1 MATDNGGI
9 VMDTNDLANDID
21 EIRSSMSQVIVGK
34 SEAIDLLLA
43 VFLSEG
49 HALIEDVP
57 GVGKTLLAKTF
68 ARCMRLGFRRIQ
80 FTPDLLPADVTG
92 VSVFNQKT
100 LEFDFMQGPVFT
112 DILLADE
119 INRATPRTQS
129 SLLECMEERQVTV
142 DGVTYALSENFT
154 VLATQ
159 NPVELSGTFPLPE
172 AQLDRFL
179 MKIKIGY
186 PSKEEEEKIVLRF
199 EKGIHGTPN
208 VDPIGKDRIDRLKE
222 RARNVYISNEIVGY
236 ISDITRKSRDP
247 KVAQLGVSPRGTLAL
262 ARACKSYALIQG
274 RTYVIP
280 DDVKR
285 LAGPVLSHRI
295 MVSQDMFY
303 RGKSQEEIVQE
314 ILDTVPVPCGETGES
329 TT

>member
-1 MATDNGGI
+1 MENKD
-9 VMDTNDLANDID
+9 VSREID
-21 EIRSSMSQVIVGK
+21 EIRSSMAQVIVGK
-34 SEAIDLLLA
+34 TEVIDLLIT

-68 ARCMRLGFRRIQ
+68 AKCLGLDFRRIQ
-80 FTPDLLPADVTG
+80 FTPDLLPADITG

-100 LEFDFMQGPVFT
+100 LEFDFMPGPVFT

-142 DGVTYALSENFT
+142 DGVTYDLSHDFT

-179 MKIKIGY
+179 MKISIGY
-186 PSKEEEEKIVLRF
+186 PSKEEEEKIVSRF
-199 EKGIHGTPN
+199 EKGMHTIYDIAP
-208 VDPIGKDRIDRLKE
+208 VGKDKIARLKE
-222 RARNVYISNEIVGY
+222 SAKNVHVSSEIVSY
-236 ISDITRKSRDP
+236 ISDITRQTRDL
-247 KVAQLGVSPRGTLAL
+247 KIAQLGVSPRGTLAL

-285 LAGPVLSHRI
+285 LAVPVLSHRI
-295 MVSQDMFY
+295 VVSQDMFY
-303 RGKSQEEIVQE
+303 RGKSQEEIVQD
-314 ILDTVPVPCGETGES
+314 ILDSVPVPVGEVGVLPE
-329 TT
+329 

>member
-1 MATDNGGI
+1 MENKD
-9 VMDTNDLANDID
+9 VSREID
-21 EIRSSMSQVIVGK
+21 EIRSSMAQVIVGK
-34 SEAIDLLLA
+34 TEVIDLLIT

-68 ARCMRLGFRRIQ
+68 AKCLGLDFRRIQ
-80 FTPDLLPADVTG
+80 FTPDLLPADITG

-100 LEFDFMQGPVFT
+100 LEFDFMPGPVFT

-142 DGVTYALSENFT
+142 DGVTYDLSHDFT

-179 MKIKIGY
+179 MKISIGY
-186 PSKEEEEKIVLRF
+186 PSKEEEEKIVSRF
-199 EKGIHGTPN
+199 EKGMHTIYDIAP
-208 VDPIGKDRIDRLKE
+208 VGKDKIARLKE
-222 RARNVYISNEIVGY
+222 SAKNVHVSSEIVSY
-236 ISDITRKSRDP
+236 ISDITRQTRDL
-247 KVAQLGVSPRGTLAL
+247 KIAQLGVSPRGTLAL

-285 LAGPVLSHRI
+285 LAVPVLSHRI
-295 MVSQDMFY
+295 VVSQDMFY

-314 ILDTVPVPCGETGES
+314 ILDSVPVPVGEAGVLLE
-329 TT
+329 

>member
-1 MATDNGGI
+1 MDNKD
-9 VMDTNDLANDID
+9 VSREID
-21 EIRSSMSQVIVGK
+21 EIRSSMAQVIVGK
-34 SEAIDLLLA
+34 TEVIDLLIT

-68 ARCMRLGFRRIQ
+68 AKCLGLDFRRIQ
-80 FTPDLLPADVTG
+80 FTPDLLPADITG
-92 VSVFNQKT
+92 VSVFNPKT
-100 LEFDFMQGPVFT
+100 LEFNFMPGPVFT

-129 SLLECMEERQVTV
+129 SLLECMQERQVTV
-142 DGVTYALSENFT
+142 DGVTYDLSHNFI

-179 MKIKIGY
+179 MKISIGY
-186 PSKEEEEKIVLRF
+186 PSKEEEETIVSRF
-199 EKGIHGTPN
+199 EKGMDTIFNITP
-208 VDPIGKDRIDRLKE
+208 VGKDKIARLKQS
-222 RARNVYISNEIVGY
+222 AKNVHVSSEIVSY
-236 ISDITRKSRDP
+236 ISDITRRTRDL
-247 KVAQLGVSPRGTLAL
+247 KIAQLGVSPRGTLAL

-285 LAGPVLSHRI
+285 LAVPVLSHRI
-295 MVSQDMFY
+295 VVSQDMFY

-314 ILDTVPVPCGETGES
+314 ILDSVPVPVGKSGILLE
-329 TT
+329 

>member
-1 MATDNGGI
+1 MENKDVGRE
-9 VMDTNDLANDID
+9 ID
-21 EIRSSMSQVIVGK
+21 EIRSSMAQVIVGK
-34 SEAIDLLLA
+34 TEVIDLLIA

-68 ARCMRLGFRRIQ
+68 ARCLGLDFRRIQ
-80 FTPDLLPADVTG
+80 FTPDLLPADITG

-100 LEFDFMQGPVFT
+100 LEFDFMPGPVFT

-142 DGVTYALSENFT
+142 DGVTYDLSHNFI

-179 MKIKIGY
+179 MKISIGY
-186 PSKEEEEKIVLRF
+186 PSKEEEEEIVSRF
-199 EKGIHGTPN
+199 EKGMDTIFN
-208 VDPIGKDRIDRLKE
+208 IAPIGKDKIARLKE
-222 RARNVYISNEIVGY
+222 SAKNVHVSSEIVSY
-236 ISDITRKSRDP
+236 ISDITRQTRDL
-247 KVAQLGVSPRGTLAL
+247 KIAQLGVSPRGTLAL

-280 DDVKR
+280 DDVKC
-285 LAGPVLSHRI
+285 LAVPVLSHRI
-295 MVSQDMFY
+295 VVSQDMFY

-314 ILDTVPVPCGETGES
+314 ILDSVPVPVGEAGVLQE
-329 TT
+329 

>member
-1 MATDNGGI
+1 MENKD
-9 VMDTNDLANDID
+9 VSREID
-21 EIRSSMSQVIVGK
+21 EIRSSMAQVIVGK
-34 SEAIDLLLA
+34 TEVIDLLIT

-68 ARCMRLGFRRIQ
+68 AKCLGLDFRRIQ
-80 FTPDLLPADVTG
+80 FTPDLLPADITG

-100 LEFDFMQGPVFT
+100 LEFDFMPGPVFT

-142 DGVTYALSENFT
+142 DGVTYELSHDFT

-179 MKIKIGY
+179 MKISIGY
-186 PSKEEEEKIVLRF
+186 PSKEEEEKIVSRF
-199 EKGIHGTPN
+199 EKGMHTIYDIAP
-208 VDPIGKDRIDRLKE
+208 VGKDKIARLKE
-222 RARNVYISNEIVGY
+222 SAKNVHVSSEIVSY
-236 ISDITRKSRDP
+236 ISDITRQTRDL
-247 KVAQLGVSPRGTLAL
+247 KIAQLGVSPRGTLAL

-285 LAGPVLSHRI
+285 LAVPVLSHRI
-295 MVSQDMFY
+295 VVSQDMFY
-303 RGKSQEEIVQE
+303 RGKSQEEIVQD
-314 ILDTVPVPCGETGES
+314 ILDSVPVPVGEVGALPE
-329 TT
+329 

>member
-1 MATDNGGI
+1 MENKD
-9 VMDTNDLANDID
+9 VSREID
-21 EIRSSMSQVIVGK
+21 EIRSSMAQVIVGK
-34 SEAIDLLLA
+34 TEVIDLLIT

-68 ARCMRLGFRRIQ
+68 AKCLGLDFRRIQ
-80 FTPDLLPADVTG
+80 FTPDLLPADITG

-100 LEFDFMQGPVFT
+100 LEFDFMPGPVFT

-142 DGVTYALSENFT
+142 DGVTYDLSPDFT

-179 MKIKIGY
+179 MKISIGY
-186 PSKEEEEKIVLRF
+186 PSKEEEEKIVSRF
-199 EKGIHGTPN
+199 EKGMHTIYDIAP
-208 VDPIGKDRIDRLKE
+208 VGKDKIARLKE
-222 RARNVYISNEIVGY
+222 SAKNVHVSSEIVSY
-236 ISDITRKSRDP
+236 ISDITRQTRDL
-247 KVAQLGVSPRGTLAL
+247 KIAQLGVSPRGTLAL

-285 LAGPVLSHRI
+285 LAVPVLSHRI
-295 MVSQDMFY
+295 VVSQDMFY

-314 ILDTVPVPCGETGES
+314 ILDSVPVPVGEAGVLLE
-329 TT
+329 

>member
-1 MATDNGGI
+1 MENKDVGRE
-9 VMDTNDLANDID
+9 ID
-21 EIRSSMSQVIVGK
+21 EIRSSMAQVIVGK
-34 SEAIDLLLA
+34 TEVIDLLIT

-68 ARCMRLGFRRIQ
+68 AKCLGLDFRRIQ
-80 FTPDLLPADVTG
+80 FTPDLLPADITG

-100 LEFDFMQGPVFT
+100 LEFDFMPGPVFT

-142 DGVTYALSENFT
+142 DGVTYDLSHDFT

-179 MKIKIGY
+179 MKISIGY
-186 PSKEEEEKIVLRF
+186 PSKEEEEKIVSRF
-199 EKGIHGTPN
+199 EKGMHTIFDIAP
-208 VDPIGKDRIDRLKE
+208 VGKDKIARLKE
-222 RARNVYISNEIVGY
+222 SAKNVHVSSEIVSY
-236 ISDITRKSRDP
+236 ISDITRQTRDL
-247 KVAQLGVSPRGTLAL
+247 KIAQLGVSPRGTLAL

-285 LAGPVLSHRI
+285 LAVPVLSHRI
-295 MVSQDMFY
+295 VVSQDMFY

-314 ILDTVPVPCGETGES
+314 ILDSVPVPVGEVGALPE
-329 TT
+329 

>member
-1 MATDNGGI
+1 MENKDVGRE
-9 VMDTNDLANDID
+9 ID
-21 EIRSSMSQVIVGK
+21 EIRSSMAQVIVGK
-34 SEAIDLLLA
+34 TEVIDLLIT

-68 ARCMRLGFRRIQ
+68 AKCLGLDFRRIQ
-80 FTPDLLPADVTG
+80 FTPDLLPADITG

-100 LEFDFMQGPVFT
+100 LEFDFMPGPVFT

-142 DGVTYALSENFT
+142 DGVTYELSHDFT

-179 MKIKIGY
+179 MKISIGY
-186 PSKEEEEKIVLRF
+186 PSKEEEEKIVSRF
-199 EKGIHGTPN
+199 EKGMHTIFDIAP
-208 VDPIGKDRIDRLKE
+208 VGKDKIARLKE
-222 RARNVYISNEIVGY
+222 SAKNVHVSSEIVSY
-236 ISDITRKSRDP
+236 ISDITRQTRDL
-247 KVAQLGVSPRGTLAL
+247 KIAQLGVSPRGTLAL

-285 LAGPVLSHRI
+285 LAVPVLSHRI
-295 MVSQDMFY
+295 VVSQDMFY

-314 ILDTVPVPCGETGES
+314 ILDSVPVPVGEVGALPE
-329 TT
+329 

>member
-1 MATDNGGI
+1 MENKDVGRE
-9 VMDTNDLANDID
+9 ID
-21 EIRSSMSQVIVGK
+21 EIRSSMAQVIVGK
-34 SEAIDLLLA
+34 TEVIDLLIT

-68 ARCMRLGFRRIQ
+68 AKCLGLDFRRIQ
-80 FTPDLLPADVTG
+80 FTPDLLPADITG

-100 LEFDFMQGPVFT
+100 LEFDFMPGPVFT

-142 DGVTYALSENFT
+142 DGVTYDLSPDFT

-179 MKIKIGY
+179 MKISIGY
-186 PSKEEEEKIVLRF
+186 PSKEEEEKIVSRF
-199 EKGIHGTPN
+199 EKGMHTIYDIAP
-208 VDPIGKDRIDRLKE
+208 VGKDKIARLKE
-222 RARNVYISNEIVGY
+222 SAKNVHVSSEIVSY
-236 ISDITRKSRDP
+236 ISDITRQTRDL
-247 KVAQLGVSPRGTLAL
+247 KIAQLGVSPRGTLAL

-285 LAGPVLSHRI
+285 LAVPVLSHRI
-295 MVSQDMFY
+295 VVSQDMFY
-303 RGKSQEEIVQE
+303 RGKSQEEIVQD
-314 ILDTVPVPCGETGES
+314 ILDSVPVPLGEVGVLPE
-329 TT
+329 

>member
-1 MATDNGGI
+1 MENKDVGRE
-9 VMDTNDLANDID
+9 ID
-21 EIRSSMSQVIVGK
+21 EIRSSMAQVIVGK
-34 SEAIDLLLA
+34 TEVIDLLIT

-68 ARCMRLGFRRIQ
+68 AKCLGLDFRRIQ
-80 FTPDLLPADVTG
+80 FTPDLLPADITG

-100 LEFDFMQGPVFT
+100 LEFDFMPGPVFT

-129 SLLECMEERQVTV
+129 SLLECMGERQVTV
-142 DGVTYALSENFT
+142 DGVTYDLSHDFT

-179 MKIKIGY
+179 MKISIGY
-186 PSKEEEEKIVLRF
+186 PSKEEEEKIVSRF
-199 EKGIHGTPN
+199 EKGMHTIYDIAP
-208 VDPIGKDRIDRLKE
+208 VGKDKIARLKE
-222 RARNVYISNEIVGY
+222 SAKNVHVSSEIVSY
-236 ISDITRKSRDP
+236 ISDITRQTRDL
-247 KVAQLGVSPRGTLAL
+247 KIAQLGVSPRGTLAL

-285 LAGPVLSHRI
+285 LAVPVLSHRI
-295 MVSQDMFY
+295 VVSQDMFY
-303 RGKSQEEIVQE
+303 RGKSQEEIVQD
-314 ILDTVPVPCGETGES
+314 ILDSVPVPLGEVGVLPE
-329 TT
+329 

>member
-1 MATDNGGI
+1 MENKD
-9 VMDTNDLANDID
+9 VSREID
-21 EIRSSMSQVIVGK
+21 EIRSSMAQVIVGK
-34 SEAIDLLLA
+34 TEVIDLLIT

-68 ARCMRLGFRRIQ
+68 AKCLGLDFRRIQ
-80 FTPDLLPADVTG
+80 FTPDLLPADITG

-100 LEFDFMQGPVFT
+100 LEFDFMPGPVFT

-142 DGVTYALSENFT
+142 DGVTYELSHDFT

-179 MKIKIGY
+179 MKISIGY
-186 PSKEEEEKIVLRF
+186 PSKEEEEKIVSRF
-199 EKGIHGTPN
+199 EKGMHTIYDIAP
-208 VDPIGKDRIDRLKE
+208 VGKDKIARLKE
-222 RARNVYISNEIVGY
+222 SAKNVHVSSEIVSY
-236 ISDITRKSRDP
+236 ISDITRQTRDL
-247 KVAQLGVSPRGTLAL
+247 KIAQLGVSPRGTLAL

-285 LAGPVLSHRI
+285 LAVPVLSHRI
-295 MVSQDMFY
+295 VVSQDMFY

-314 ILDTVPVPCGETGES
+314 ILDSVPVPVGEVGALPE
-329 TT
+329 

>member
-1 MATDNGGI
+1 MENKD
-9 VMDTNDLANDID
+9 VSREID
-21 EIRSSMSQVIVGK
+21 EIRSSMAQVIVGK
-34 SEAIDLLLA
+34 TEVIDLLIT

-68 ARCMRLGFRRIQ
+68 AKCLGLDFRRIQ
-80 FTPDLLPADVTG
+80 FTPDLLPADITG

-100 LEFDFMQGPVFT
+100 LEFDFMPGPVFT

-142 DGVTYALSENFT
+142 DGVTYDLSPDFT

-179 MKIKIGY
+179 MKISIGY
-186 PSKEEEEKIVLRF
+186 PSKEEEEKIVSRF
-199 EKGIHGTPN
+199 EKGMHTIFDIAP
-208 VDPIGKDRIDRLKE
+208 VGKDKIARLKE
-222 RARNVYISNEIVGY
+222 SAKNVHVSSEIVSY
-236 ISDITRKSRDP
+236 ISDITRQTRDL
-247 KVAQLGVSPRGTLAL
+247 KIAQLGVSPRGTLAL

-285 LAGPVLSHRI
+285 LAVPVLSHRI
-295 MVSQDMFY
+295 VVSQDMFY

-314 ILDTVPVPCGETGES
+314 ILDSVPVPVGEVGALPE
-329 TT
+329 

>member
-1 MATDNGGI
+1 MENKDVGRE
-9 VMDTNDLANDID
+9 ID
-21 EIRSSMSQVIVGK
+21 EIRSSMAQVIVGK
-34 SEAIDLLLA
+34 TEVIDLLIT

-68 ARCMRLGFRRIQ
+68 AKCLGLDFRRIQ
-80 FTPDLLPADVTG
+80 FTPDLLPADITG

-100 LEFDFMQGPVFT
+100 LEFDFMPGPVFT

-129 SLLECMEERQVTV
+129 SLLECMGERQVTV
-142 DGVTYALSENFT
+142 DGVTYELSHDFT

-179 MKIKIGY
+179 MKISIGY
-186 PSKEEEEKIVLRF
+186 PSKEEEEKIVSRF
-199 EKGIHGTPN
+199 EKGMHTIYDIAP
-208 VDPIGKDRIDRLKE
+208 VGKDKIARLKE
-222 RARNVYISNEIVGY
+222 SAKNVHVSSEIVSY
-236 ISDITRKSRDP
+236 ISDITRQTRDL
-247 KVAQLGVSPRGTLAL
+247 KIAQLGVSPRGTLAL

-285 LAGPVLSHRI
+285 LAVPVLSHRI
-295 MVSQDMFY
+295 VVSQDMFY

-314 ILDTVPVPCGETGES
+314 ILDSVPVPVGEVGALPE
-329 TT
+329 

>member
-1 MATDNGGI
+1 MENKD
-9 VMDTNDLANDID
+9 VSREID
-21 EIRSSMSQVIVGK
+21 EIRSSMAQVIVGK
-34 SEAIDLLLA
+34 TEVIDLLLT

-68 ARCMRLGFRRIQ
+68 ARCLGLDFRRIQ
-80 FTPDLLPADVTG
+80 FTPDLLPADITG

-100 LEFDFMQGPVFT
+100 LEFDFMPGPVFT

-142 DGVTYALSENFT
+142 DGVTYNLSHNFT

-179 MKIKIGY
+179 MKISIGY
-186 PSKEEEEKIVLRF
+186 PSKEEEEEIVMRF
-199 EKGIHGTPN
+199 EKGTHAIPQIE
-208 VDPIGKDRIDRLKE
+208 PIGEEKIEHLKDR
-222 RARNVYISNEIVGY
+222 ANQVYISEELVGY
-236 ISDITRKSRDP
+236 ISDITRETRNLKI
-247 KVAQLGVSPRGTLAL
+247 AQLGVSPRGTLAL

-285 LAGPVLSHRI
+285 LAVPVLSHRI

-303 RGKSQEEIVQE
+303 RGKSQEEIVRE
-314 ILDTVPVPCGETGES
+314 ILETVPVPVGQTGES

>member
-1 MATDNGGI
+1 MENKD
-9 VMDTNDLANDID
+9 VSREID
-21 EIRSSMSQVIVGK
+21 EIRSSMAQVIVGK
-34 SEAIDLLLA
+34 TEVIDLLIT

-68 ARCMRLGFRRIQ
+68 AKCLGLDFRRIQ
-80 FTPDLLPADVTG
+80 FTPDLLPADITG

-100 LEFDFMQGPVFT
+100 LEFDFMPGPVFT

-142 DGVTYALSENFT
+142 DGVTYDLSHDFT

-172 AQLDRFL
+172 AQIDRFL
-179 MKIKIGY
+179 MKISIGY
-186 PSKEEEEKIVLRF
+186 PSKEEEERIVSRF
-199 EKGIHGTPN
+199 EKGMHTIFDIAP
-208 VDPIGKDRIDRLKE
+208 VGKDKIARLKE
-222 RARNVYISNEIVGY
+222 SAKNVHLSSEIVSY
-236 ISDITRKSRDP
+236 ISDITRQTRDL
-247 KVAQLGVSPRGTLAL
+247 KIAQLGVSPRGTLAL
-262 ARACKSYALIQG
+262 ARACKSYALMQG
-274 RTYVIP
+274 RSYVIP

-285 LAGPVLSHRI
+285 LAVPVLSHRI
-295 MVSQDMFY
+295 VVSQDMFY
-303 RGKSQEEIVQE
+303 RGKSQEEIVQD
-314 ILDTVPVPCGETGES
+314 ILDSVPVPVGEVGVLLE
-329 TT
+329 

>member
-1 MATDNGGI
+1 MENKD
-9 VMDTNDLANDID
+9 VSREID
-21 EIRSSMSQVIVGK
+21 EIRSSMAQVIVGK
-34 SEAIDLLLA
+34 TEVIDLLIT

-68 ARCMRLGFRRIQ
+68 AKCLGLDFRRIQ
-80 FTPDLLPADVTG
+80 FTPDLLPADITG

-100 LEFDFMQGPVFT
+100 LEFDFMPGPVFT

-142 DGVTYALSENFT
+142 DGVTYDLSHDFT

-179 MKIKIGY
+179 MKISIGY
-186 PSKEEEEKIVLRF
+186 PSKEEEEKIVSRF
-199 EKGIHGTPN
+199 EKGMHTIYDIAP
-208 VDPIGKDRIDRLKE
+208 VGKDKIARLKE
-222 RARNVYISNEIVGY
+222 SAKNVHVSSEIVSY
-236 ISDITRKSRDP
+236 ISDITRQTRDL
-247 KVAQLGVSPRGTLAL
+247 KIAQLGVSPRGTLAL

-285 LAGPVLSHRI
+285 LAVPVLSHRI
-295 MVSQDMFY
+295 VVSQDMFY

-314 ILDTVPVPCGETGES
+314 ILDSVPVPVGEVGALPE
-329 TT
+329 

>member
-1 MATDNGGI
+1 MENKD
-9 VMDTNDLANDID
+9 VSREID
-21 EIRSSMSQVIVGK
+21 EIRSSMAQVIVGK
-34 SEAIDLLLA
+34 TEVIDLLIT

-68 ARCMRLGFRRIQ
+68 AKCLGLDFRRIQ
-80 FTPDLLPADVTG
+80 FTPDLLPADITG

-100 LEFDFMQGPVFT
+100 LEFDFMPGPVFT

-142 DGVTYALSENFT
+142 DGVTYELSHDFT

-179 MKIKIGY
+179 MKISIGY
-186 PSKEEEEKIVLRF
+186 PSKEEEEKIVSRF
-199 EKGIHGTPN
+199 EKGMHTIFDIAP
-208 VDPIGKDRIDRLKE
+208 VGKDKIARLKE
-222 RARNVYISNEIVGY
+222 SAKHVHVSSEIVSY
-236 ISDITRKSRDP
+236 ISDITRQTRDL
-247 KVAQLGVSPRGTLAL
+247 KIAQLGVSPRGTLAL

-285 LAGPVLSHRI
+285 LAVPVLSHRI
-295 MVSQDMFY
+295 VVSQDMFY
-303 RGKSQEEIVQE
+303 RGKSQEEIVQD
-314 ILDTVPVPCGETGES
+314 ILDSVPVPLGEVGVLLE
-329 TT
+329 

>member
-1 MATDNGGI
+1 MENKDVGRE
-9 VMDTNDLANDID
+9 ID
-21 EIRSSMSQVIVGK
+21 EIRSSMAQVIVGK
-34 SEAIDLLLA
+34 TEVIDLLIT

-68 ARCMRLGFRRIQ
+68 AKCLGLDFRRIQ
-80 FTPDLLPADVTG
+80 FTPDLLPADITG

-100 LEFDFMQGPVFT
+100 LEFDFMPGPVFT

-142 DGVTYALSENFT
+142 DGVTYELSHDFT

-179 MKIKIGY
+179 MKISIGY
-186 PSKEEEEKIVLRF
+186 PSKEEEEKIVSRF
-199 EKGIHGTPN
+199 EKGMHTIYDIAP
-208 VDPIGKDRIDRLKE
+208 VGKDKIARLKE
-222 RARNVYISNEIVGY
+222 SAKNVHVSSEIVSY
-236 ISDITRKSRDP
+236 ISDITRQTRDL
-247 KVAQLGVSPRGTLAL
+247 KIAQLGVSPRGTLAL

-285 LAGPVLSHRI
+285 LAVPVLSHRI
-295 MVSQDMFY
+295 VVSQDMFY
-303 RGKSQEEIVQE
+303 RGKSQEEIVQD
-314 ILDTVPVPCGETGES
+314 ILDSVPVPVGEVGVLPE
-329 TT
+329 

>member
-1 MATDNGGI
+1 MENKD
-9 VMDTNDLANDID
+9 VSREID
-21 EIRSSMSQVIVGK
+21 EIRSSMAQVIVGK
-34 SEAIDLLLA
+34 TEVIDLLIT

-68 ARCMRLGFRRIQ
+68 ARCLGLDFRRIQ
-80 FTPDLLPADVTG
+80 FTPDLLPADITG
-92 VSVFNQKT
+92 VSVFNPKT
-100 LEFDFMQGPVFT
+100 LEFNFMPGPVFT

-129 SLLECMEERQVTV
+129 SLLECMQERQVTV
-142 DGVTYALSENFT
+142 DGVTYDLSHNFI

-179 MKIKIGY
+179 MKISIGY
-186 PSKEEEEKIVLRF
+186 PSKEEEERIVSRF
-199 EKGIHGTPN
+199 EKGMDTIFN
-208 VDPIGKDRIDRLKE
+208 IVPIGKDKIARLKE
-222 RARNVYISNEIVGY
+222 NAKNVHVSSEIVSY
-236 ISDITRKSRDP
+236 ISDITRQTRDL
-247 KVAQLGVSPRGTLAL
+247 KIAQLGVSPRGTLAL

-285 LAGPVLSHRI
+285 LAVPVLSHRI
-295 MVSQDMFY
+295 VVSQDMFY

-314 ILDTVPVPCGETGES
+314 ILDSVPVPVGEAGVLLE
-329 TT
+329 

>member
-1 MATDNGGI
+1 MENKDVGRE
-9 VMDTNDLANDID
+9 ID
-21 EIRSSMSQVIVGK
+21 EIRSSMAQVIVGK
-34 SEAIDLLLA
+34 TEVIDLLIT

-68 ARCMRLGFRRIQ
+68 AKCLGLDFRRIQ
-80 FTPDLLPADVTG
+80 FTPDLLPADITG

-100 LEFDFMQGPVFT
+100 LEFDFMPGPVFT

-142 DGVTYALSENFT
+142 DGVTYELSHDFT

-179 MKIKIGY
+179 MKISIGY
-186 PSKEEEEKIVLRF
+186 PSKEEEEKIVSRF
-199 EKGIHGTPN
+199 EKGTHTIFDIAP
-208 VDPIGKDRIDRLKE
+208 VGKDKIARLKE
-222 RARNVYISNEIVGY
+222 SAKNVHVSSEIVSY
-236 ISDITRKSRDP
+236 ISDITRQTRDL
-247 KVAQLGVSPRGTLAL
+247 KIAQLGVSPRGTLAL

-285 LAGPVLSHRI
+285 LAVPVLSHRI
-295 MVSQDMFY
+295 VVSQDMFY
-303 RGKSQEEIVQE
+303 RGKSQEEIVQD
-314 ILDTVPVPCGETGES
+314 ILDSVPVPLGEVGVLPE
-329 TT
+329 

>member
-1 MATDNGGI
+1 MENKD
-9 VMDTNDLANDID
+9 VSREID
-21 EIRSSMSQVIVGK
+21 EIRSSMAQVIVGK
-34 SEAIDLLLA
+34 TEVIDLLLT

-68 ARCMRLGFRRIQ
+68 AKCLGLDFRRIQ
-80 FTPDLLPADVTG
+80 FTPDLLPADITG

-100 LEFDFMQGPVFT
+100 LEFDFMPGPVFT

-142 DGVTYALSENFT
+142 DGVTYELSHDFT

-179 MKIKIGY
+179 MKISIGY
-186 PSKEEEEKIVLRF
+186 PSKEEEEKIVSRF
-199 EKGIHGTPN
+199 EKGMHTIFDIAP
-208 VDPIGKDRIDRLKE
+208 VGKDKIARLKE
-222 RARNVYISNEIVGY
+222 SAKNVHVSSEIVSY
-236 ISDITRKSRDP
+236 ISDITRQTRDL
-247 KVAQLGVSPRGTLAL
+247 KIAQLGVSPRGTLAL

-285 LAGPVLSHRI
+285 LAVPVLSHRI
-295 MVSQDMFY
+295 VVSQDMFY
-303 RGKSQEEIVQE
+303 RGKSQEEIVQD
-314 ILDTVPVPCGETGES
+314 ILDSVPVPVGEVGVLPE
-329 TT
+329 